1 MEPFCRKRLRHIWAQ
16 VVSFCFYKK
25 LIKQNQLMMNIHKKC
40 FQRWVGCSVTRLSDF
55 LHFGQLF
62 KAQGTI
68 ILTKL
73 LTLLGNSCKGVKILH
88 FSSEIIFGQL
98 LQTFGDFYWSHW
110 LGEPSSLSTKEFP
123 ASPHRDLNFQFP
135 FPADITMHLERA
147 NCAQFGI
154 LISMSA
160 TTGLRSKLVKT
171 FTDSARILQNYF
183 LQRANPG
190 LCFC

>member
-1 MEPFCRKRLRHIWAQ
+1 MG
-16 VVSFCFYKK
+16 
-25 LIKQNQLMMNIHKKC
+25 
-40 FQRWVGCSVTRLSDF
+40 WVGCSVTRLSDF

-160 TTGLRSKLVKT
+160 TGLVKT
-171 FTDSARILQNYF
+171 SQNFYRLRSHFTKLFFTAGQPRPLFLYITILFKYKLYRKKLQLQQELNLDRRSRGQAR
-183 LQRANPG
+183 
-190 LCFC
+190 